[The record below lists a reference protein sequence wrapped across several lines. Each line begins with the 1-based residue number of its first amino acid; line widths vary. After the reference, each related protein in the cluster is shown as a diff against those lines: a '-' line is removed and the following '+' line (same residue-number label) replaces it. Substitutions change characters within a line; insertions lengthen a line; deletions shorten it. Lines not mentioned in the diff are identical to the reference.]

1 MKKVNVSA
9 SVQRQTVDTQA
20 HTASSDDSAEIK
32 LAILKKLRIVI
43 RAAQQHSLWIEKQ
56 CGVSGAQ
63 LWIMQEL
70 LECPNLRVGELAQ
83 KLAIHQTTASNLLDA
98 LEKRGYI
105 SKARDT
111 VDQRVV
117 RVNLTAQGVELLQQA
132 PKPARGLLPEAL
144 RHMDNTALEGLNAG
158 LQGLMGGIDLMDESF
173 AMLPLPFT
181 M

>member
-1 MKKVNVSA
+1 MKKA
-9 SVQRQTVDTQA
+9 SISGGQRPKKTKVA
-20 HTASSDDSAEIK
+20 ANAASPDGEGEIK

-70 LECPNLRVGELAQ
+70 LECSNLRVGELAQ

-98 LEKRGYI
+98 LGKRGYI
-105 SKARDT
+105 NKTRDAA
-111 VDQRVV
+111 DQRVV
-117 RVNLTAQGVELLQQA
+117 RVNLTEQGVALLEQA

-144 RHMDNTALEGLNAG
+144 RHMDEASLAGLNTG
-158 LQGLMGGIDLMDESF
+158 LQGLMSGIDLMDESF
-173 AMLPLPFT
+173 AMLPLSFT